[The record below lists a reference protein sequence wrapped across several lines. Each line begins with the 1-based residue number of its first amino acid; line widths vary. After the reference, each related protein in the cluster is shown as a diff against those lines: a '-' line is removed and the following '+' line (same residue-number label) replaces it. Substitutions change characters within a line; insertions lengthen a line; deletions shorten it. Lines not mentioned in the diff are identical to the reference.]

1 MGKGNVDAID
11 FLNLRSMLKLR
22 VLEVDPTRR
31 KQRNFL
37 WDPVQVMCKHLVR
50 SKPMHIIRNL
60 LLFLDLVLICFDAED
75 CQLRPDWP
83 LNDTI
88 MIVPLSAMTL
98 IEIGEKSSFR
108 EFWSKSDWVD
118 RLEYVCIA
126 ACALQVMPGLGVLFD
141 GMPRISAIRL
151 LRLVRW
157 STNLRRYGESF
168 VQVFPILVQTVS
180 FSVVITYL
188 FAAIGA
194 EFFHIDDRFSTFGSA
209 FSTMI
214 QLSFAVDFSDTVAS
228 VVNAGTDMVFTIT
241 AEIFFLLYF
250 IIAVML
256 VMNLVS
262 ALMIEFYNCSLTDRC
277 EAARSSFESKLQ
289 QVAQTAPTQQSHA
302 DSAVASFVVDALG
315 NASKKEAWRLQA
327 SSNSSLE
334 DLRREMGS
342 GDSGS
347 IDDADLK
354 ACQKYAKVNLLQLKE
369 RNQNGIE
376 SHGNQIESSDG
387 TSPNQGVSR
396 MPCSA
401 KELDELL
408 TKQEIDKLV
417 ALTQKQ
423 N

>member
-1 MGKGNVDAID
+1 MG
-11 FLNLRSMLKLR
+11 
-22 VLEVDPTRR
+22 
-31 KQRNFL
+31 
-37 WDPVQVMCKHLVR
+37 MCKHLVR

-151 LRLVRW
+151 FRLVRW
-157 STNLRRYGESF
+157 STNLRRYGEAF
-168 VQVFPILVQTVS
+168 LQVFPILVQTVS
-180 FSVVITYL
+180 FSLVVTYL

-194 EFFHIDDRFSTFGSA
+194 ELFHADDRFSTFGCA

-228 VVNAGTDMVFTIT
+228 VVNVGKGMVFAVT
-241 AEIFFLLYF
+241 AEFFFILFF

-262 ALMIEFYNCSLTDRC
+262 ALMIEFYNCSFANRC
-277 EAARSSFESKLQ
+277 ERRDLESKLQ
-289 QVAQTAPTQQSHA
+289 QVAQTAPTNQCHA
-302 DSAVASFVVDALG
+302 DCAVASFVLDAFG
-315 NASKKEAWRLQA
+315 NASNKKPTWRVQT
-327 SSNSSLE
+327 SSSKSLE

-342 GDSGS
+342 GDDES

-354 ACQKYAKVNLLQLKE
+354 ACQKYAKINLLQLRE
-369 RNQNGIE
+369 RRQNGVE
-376 SHGNQIESSDG
+376 SLENRVESPGG
-387 TSPNQGVSR
+387 TSPNQGGPR
-396 MPCSA
+396 MPFSM
-401 KELDELL
+401 KDVELL
-408 TKQEIDKLV
+408 TPLEIDNIVELV
-417 ALTQKQ
+417 ALARKQ